1 MFFEGLACNK
11 HPKYRPKY
19 DLENERPPKS
29 QKVVFVII
37 LGFVLGGKSTQKRI
51 KIEVKIRAR
60 KKWKKEGQKS
70 KKGRQPQETGECDGL
85 RVPPSEV

>member
-1 MFFEGLACNK
+1 MLIQKLDSQAK

-19 DLENERPPKS
+19 DLENERPQKS

-37 LGFVLGGKSTQKRI
+37 LGFVLGGKSTPKRI

-60 KKWKKEGQKS
+60 KSEQKEAKKWAHPVK
-70 KKGRQPQETGECDGL
+70 
-85 RVPPSEV
+85 